1 MIARERHAP
10 GRRLILWGILMTW
23 AIGGL
28 VGVYGHPLITRT
40 AYREA
45 EVRVQDT
52 SRVAF
57 RLIQAE
63 MDRLP
68 SAGVGTAA
76 ARAQN
81 HTRGSVDDP
90 TRR

>member
-1 MIARERHAP
+1 
-10 GRRLILWGILMTW
+10 MTW

-28 VGVYGHPLITRT
+28 VGVYGYRLITRT

-45 EVRVQDT
+45 EARVQDT
-52 SRVAF
+52 SRVAC

-63 MDRLP
+63 VDRLP

-76 ARAQN
+76 VRALD
-81 HTRGSVDDP
+81 HTRSSIDDP
-90 TRR
+90 TRRSSQEDEPARLA